1 MNAIY
6 SLLVALLWAIGIIIN
21 KKIITY
27 LNSPALAL
35 TLTSIIAT
43 ITCIIY
49 VLVNERHN
57 IEISWKIILLV
68 LAAGTIGSFLPNI
81 IFFNLLKKNPSYLVA
96 ALAYTTPL
104 IVLLITVF
112 YYRERLDV
120 RHVIGVVLIV
130 MGVILCLSKNG
141 LK

>member
-49 VLVNERHN
+49 VLVYERQN

>member
-49 VLVNERHN
+49 VLVNERQN

-81 IFFNLLKKNPSYLVA
+81 LFFNLLKKNPSYLVA

>member
-6 SLLVALLWAIGIIIN
+6 SLLVALLWGIGIIIN

-49 VLVNERHN
+49 VLVNERQN
-57 IEISWKIILLV
+57 IEISWKIIMLV

-81 IFFNLLKKNPSYLVA
+81 IFFNLLKKNPSYLVT

-130 MGVILCLSKNG
+130 MGVILCLSKNS

>member
-49 VLVNERHN
+49 VLVNERQN